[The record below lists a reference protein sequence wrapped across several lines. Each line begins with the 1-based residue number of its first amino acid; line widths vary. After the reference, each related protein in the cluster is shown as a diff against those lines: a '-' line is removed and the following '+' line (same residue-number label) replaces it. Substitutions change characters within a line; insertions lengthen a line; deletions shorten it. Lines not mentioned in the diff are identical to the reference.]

1 MTYGILHVNTI
12 YRRALKMSIQRLH
25 AFEKTS
31 IQARHTIKRLE
42 AVIDSPRSTDFEKT
56 VAQNLL
62 SMLKDVRN
70 SIPEEFQDVDLD
82 KE

>member
-1 MTYGILHVNTI
+1 
-12 YRRALKMSIQRLH
+12 MSVQRLH

-42 AVIDSPRSTDFEKT
+42 VLIDNPRI
-56 VAQNLL
+56 AQEEREIAKKLL
-62 SMLKDVRN
+62 
-70 SIPEEFQDVDLD
+70 EEFKEIRTLIPDFYQDVDLNP

>member
-1 MTYGILHVNTI
+1 
-12 YRRALKMSIQRLH
+12 MSVQSLH

-42 AVIDSPRSTDFEKT
+42 AVIDSNFASDEDKT
-56 VAQNLL
+56 IAYSLL
-62 SMLKDVRN
+62 SQFKQIRN
-70 SIPEEFQDVDLD
+70 SIPKQYQDVDLT

>member
-1 MTYGILHVNTI
+1 
-12 YRRALKMSIQRLH
+12 MSVQRLH

-42 AVIDSPRSTDFEKT
+42 MLIETTRDQWEKE
-56 VAQNLL
+56 VAGNLL
-62 SMLKDVRN
+62 EEFKKIRKL
-70 SIPEEFQDVDLD
+70 IPEDYQDVDLI

>member
-1 MTYGILHVNTI
+1 MAV
-12 YRRALKMSIQRLH
+12 QRLH

-42 AVIDSPRSTDFEKT
+42 VLAENAHST
-56 VAQNLL
+56 
-62 SMLKDVRN
+62 
-70 SIPEEFQDVDLD
+70 PEEKAVAELLLDKFKEIRNIIPGQFQDVDLA